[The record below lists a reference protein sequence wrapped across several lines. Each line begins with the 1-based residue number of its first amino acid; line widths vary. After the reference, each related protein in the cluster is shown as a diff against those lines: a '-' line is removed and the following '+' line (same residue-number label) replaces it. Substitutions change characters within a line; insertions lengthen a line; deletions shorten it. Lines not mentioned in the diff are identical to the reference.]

1 MPTKPYHPYLI
12 ESLKDPEEAAA
23 YLDVVLAEG
32 DPEQI
37 LLALKNL
44 AEARR
49 EFGSEIISYS
59 QGKSGGLRK

>member
-12 ESLKDPEEAAA
+12 ESLKEPEEAAA

-32 DPEQI
+32 DPAHI
-37 LLALKNL
+37 LLALKNV

-49 EFGSEIISYS
+49 GFGPEIIGHN
-59 QGKSGGLRK
+59 QGRSGGLR